1 MSPRSDGGA
10 AQGSAVHQQTESMLS
25 FPEGQLPD
33 PLSAPQVYESL
44 RRSPDFP
51 EEKLAAFDGEGAE
64 ELLYEM
70 RNLGV
75 NLRAAT
81 AEYIAD
87 NGLDAYVRISH
98 TPLTATS
105 ALTVTTQPSAH
116 APLQAPGE
124 LTGQMPFIRA
134 TC

>member
-1 MSPRSDGGA
+1 M
-10 AQGSAVHQQTESMLS
+10 
-25 FPEGQLPD
+25 
-33 PLSAPQVYESL
+33 YESL

-75 NLRAAT
+75 DLRAAT

-87 NGLDAYVRISH
+87 NGLDAYVRVS
-98 TPLTATS
+98 TP
-105 ALTVTTQPSAH
+105 P
-116 APLQAPGE
+116 
-124 LTGQMPFIRA
+124 
-134 TC
+134 